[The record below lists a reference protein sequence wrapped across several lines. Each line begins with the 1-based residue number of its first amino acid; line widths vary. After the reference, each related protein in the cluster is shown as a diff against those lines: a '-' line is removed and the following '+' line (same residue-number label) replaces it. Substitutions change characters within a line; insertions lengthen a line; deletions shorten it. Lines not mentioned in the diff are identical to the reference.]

1 MSRFIRTFIV
11 AWLVFSIALSL
22 PALAQESTEQP
33 TLEFVTST
41 PAPTVEPTPVIVEPP
56 PPNPIPDDP
65 TEPPATTPET
75 LLGQLYAL
83 LKDGTYIVWAAAGV
97 LVIVGAIK
105 SLLGIFGINIVNSAA
120 ALLALG
126 VQVAIWLG
134 YAVAN
139 YFGQG
144 DTFKATYLQ
153 VIDVIRALLPL
164 AGSIFLGHVF
174 YKAAAKREVPV
185 IGFRADHSAAL
196 KAQAVKRT
204 SDLVKADPG
213 NSWTSEGRDIKPPPR
228 E

>member
-1 MSRFIRTFIV
+1 MSRFVRTFIV
-11 AWLVFSIALSL
+11 AWMLLSLALSL
-22 PALAQESTEQP
+22 PLHAQESTETP
-33 TLEFVTST
+33 SPEVTATLVPSVT
-41 PAPTVEPTPVIVEPP
+41 PTPVIVEPP

-75 LLGQLYAL
+75 LLGQFYAL
-83 LKDGTYIVWAAAGV
+83 LKDGTYMVWAAAGV

-105 SLLGIFGINIVNSAA
+105 SIFALFGVNIVNSAA

-164 AGSIFLGHVF
+164 AGSIFVGHVF
-174 YKAAAKREVPV
+174 YKAAAERDVPV
-185 IGFRADHSAAL
+185 IGFKADHSAAL
-196 KAQAVKRT
+196 KKQTAKLLR
-204 SDLVKADPG
+204 DLKV
-213 NSWTSEGRDIKPPPR
+213 PPIPSAEVDKIRLDEPVVPR